1 MAENKENKVA
11 KENLMSLDQMPEKK
25 GEYDVNNGSDEN
37 HSSHHPH
44 RKHHSQKKR
53 KVMKTIGWIA
63 SIIQLLLSL
72 FLMFFL
78 YLSAFLPN
86 KYLVGILVGLIVLF
100 ILPRF
105 LMKHYHHKGRFYTG
119 LALAIVLSILFGV
132 IGYYYQEIVN
142 TAKGITGATSE
153 TTVYGVYVLKEDSA
167 KELKDAKEYTFGI
180 LKSLDRTNTDKAID
194 KVNKPISSSVKTE
207 EFEDML
213 TQADALSNKE
223 VGAILL
229 NEAYISAID
238 ETEGYSDYS
247 KSIREIAKIEIQT
260 KTTHAKAEV
269 AKKNNTDCFTVFI
282 SGIDV
287 AGPISTTSRSEV
299 NILATINP
307 MTHQILLVSTPRDYY
322 VATSVSN
329 GAKDKLTHA
338 GIYGINCSMD
348 TLSALYDTDVD
359 YYFRINFTGFKDVI
373 SALGSVTVHSDYAF
387 KAGEYSYV
395 EGENTL
401 NADQALAFARERHA
415 FAEGDRQRGKDQMYV
430 IQGVMNKLSTPA
442 VLNNYSELLKAL
454 EGSFQTSVPY
464 ERLSAMVNDQL
475 STGTGWSIQQYS
487 VNGSGKSDY
496 TYSMPRTKLYVMDPD
511 ITTVEQAKTYIQQ
524 IKNNEI
530 VTVQN

>member
-1 MAENKENKVA
+1 M
-11 KENLMSLDQMPEKK
+11 
-25 GEYDVNNGSDEN
+25 
-37 HSSHHPH
+37 
-44 RKHHSQKKR
+44 
-53 KVMKTIGWIA
+53 
-63 SIIQLLLSL
+63 
-72 FLMFFL
+72 
-78 YLSAFLPN
+78 
-86 KYLVGILVGLIVLF
+86 
-100 ILPRF
+100 
-105 LMKHYHHKGRFYTG
+105 
-119 LALAIVLSILFGV
+119 
-132 IGYYYQEIVN
+132 
-142 TAKGITGATSE
+142 
-153 TTVYGVYVLKEDSA
+153 
-167 KELKDAKEYTFGI
+167 
-180 LKSLDRTNTDKAID
+180 
-194 KVNKPISSSVKTE
+194 
-207 EFEDML
+207 
-213 TQADALSNKE
+213 
-223 VGAILL
+223 
-229 NEAYISAID
+229 
-238 ETEGYSDYS
+238 
-247 KSIREIAKIEIQT
+247 
-260 KTTHAKAEV
+260 

-287 AGPISTTSRSEV
+287 AGPISTTSRSDV

-387 KAGEYSYV
+387 KAGGYSYV

-496 TYSMPRTKLYVMDPD
+496 TYSMPRTKLYVMEPD